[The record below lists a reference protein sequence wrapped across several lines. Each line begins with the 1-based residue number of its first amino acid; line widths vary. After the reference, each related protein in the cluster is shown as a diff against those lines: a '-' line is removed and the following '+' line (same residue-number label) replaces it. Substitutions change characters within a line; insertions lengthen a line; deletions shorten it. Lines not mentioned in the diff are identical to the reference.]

1 MYDKGEDT
9 MEFER
14 DTIVSYETAAEVTLS
29 QEETLESIVPDACPD
44 ILRIVDVCGQA
55 TLSGKQAREG
65 AAQVTGM
72 VRASILYQPE
82 GGGGLRRIEV
92 GLPFTC
98 QAEAP
103 GLTERGTV
111 LACPRL
117 RWAEARALN
126 PRKVLLRVDLAV
138 DLTACQPVEKAV
150 CGGVADAEEN
160 DLCQRQFQGEHYLL
174 CAVQEKPFTF
184 SDQIRLQAG
193 SGEAPIL
200 LAARAQ
206 PVCTESKLIGSKLIF
221 KGMVEVDLLLQE
233 AGGGLSTS
241 HESMPFSQAI
251 EVAGTDGEG
260 DCQVEVEVTSFQ
272 CTPDTG
278 DGREMDVTLELLA
291 QAQVRCRRPVTL
303 LQDLYSTSHLM
314 EVERENQQLCRLGE
328 QSVRP
333 QAVRELL
340 ETGELVRSV
349 VDARLALGQVAQSRE
364 GRDLVLNVDAWIT
377 VLYLDENELVQ
388 CIRRSIPVTCRLECS
403 EGARCS
409 CSCACTGEVFAAPAA
424 GGVEVRFTVEFHCLT
439 TETAAVPAVTSA
451 QLGEAR
457 NGGEG
462 QRPSVV
468 LRMPA
473 PGEEL
478 WDIAKAHGT
487 TMTQILQANEL
498 EEETLP
504 VGRMLLIPS
513 TR

>member
-1 MYDKGEDT
+1 

-14 DTIVSYETAAEVTLS
+14 DTIISYDTVAEVTLC

-55 TLSGKQAREG
+55 TISGKQAREG
-65 AAQVTGM
+65 SAQVTGM

-82 GGGGLRRIEV
+82 GGGGLRRMEV

-111 LACPRL
+111 FARPRL
-117 RWAEARALN
+117 RSAEARALN

-138 DLTACQPVEKAV
+138 DITACQPVERPI
-150 CGGVADAEEN
+150 CGGVTGSEEEG
-160 DLCQRQFQGEHYLL
+160 LCQRQFRGEHYQL

-184 SDQIRLQAG
+184 SDQVRLQG
-193 SGEAPIL
+193 TGESPVL
-200 LAARAQ
+200 LAVRAQ

-221 KGMVEVDLLLQE
+221 KGMVELYLLLQE
-233 AGGGLSTS
+233 MEGGLSAA
-241 HESMPFSQAI
+241 HESMPFSQII
-251 EVAGTDGEG
+251 EVTGAGEEG
-260 DCQVEVEVTSFQ
+260 DCLVEVEVASLQ
-272 CTPDTG
+272 CDQIPG
-278 DGREMDVTLELLA
+278 DGRELDVTLELLA
-291 QAQVRCRRPVTL
+291 QAQVYSRRPVTL
-303 LQDLYSTSHLM
+303 LQDLYSTSSLM
-314 EVERENQQLCRLGE
+314 EVERENQPLCSLTD

-340 ETGELVRSV
+340 ETGEMVRSI
-349 VDARLALGQVAQSRE
+349 VDARLALGQVRQSRE
-364 GRDLVLNVDAWIT
+364 GKELVLTTEACVT

-388 CIRRSIPVTCRLECS
+388 CVRRSLPVTCRLECP
-403 EGARCS
+403 EGAKCS
-409 CSCACTGEVFAAPAA
+409 CFCACPGEVFAAPAA
-424 GGVEVRFTVEFHCLT
+424 GGVEVRFTVEFHCMT
-439 TETAAVPAVTSA
+439 TETTAVPTVTSA

-457 NGGEG
+457 NAGEG

-468 LRMPA
+468 LRMPS

-487 TMTQILQANEL
+487 TMEQILQANEL
-498 EEETLP
+498 EEDALP
-504 VGRMLLIPS
+504 FGRMLLIPS

>member
-1 MYDKGEDT
+1 

-14 DTIVSYETAAEVTLS
+14 DTIINYETAAEVTLC

-55 TLSGKQAREG
+55 TVSGKQAREG

-82 GGGGLRRIEV
+82 GGGGLRRMEV

-111 LACPRL
+111 LASPRL
-117 RWAEARALN
+117 RGAEARALN

-138 DLTACQPVEKAV
+138 DITACQPVERPV
-150 CGGVADAEEN
+150 CIGVKDSGEEG
-160 DLCQRQFQGEHYLL
+160 LCQRQFRGENYQL

-184 SDQIRLQAG
+184 SDQVRLQG
-193 SGEAPIL
+193 TGESPML
-200 LAARAQ
+200 LAVRAQ

-221 KGMVEVDLLLQE
+221 KGMVELYLLLQE
-233 AGGGLSTS
+233 AGGGLSAS
-241 HESMPFSQAI
+241 HESLPFSQII
-251 EVAGTDGEG
+251 EVAGAGEEG
-260 DCQVEVEVTSFQ
+260 ECQVEVEVASLQ
-272 CTPDTG
+272 CDQLPG
-278 DGREMDVTLELLA
+278 DGREMDVNLELLA
-291 QAQVRCRRPVTL
+291 QAQVYCRRPVTL
-303 LQDLYSTSHLM
+303 LQDLYSTSSLM
-314 EVERENQQLCRLGE
+314 EVERENQRLCRLTE

-349 VDARLALGQVAQSRE
+349 VDARLTLGQVRRNRE
-364 GRDLVLNVDAWIT
+364 GKELVLTTEGCVT

-388 CIRRSIPVTCRLECS
+388 CVRRSLPVTCRLECP

-409 CSCACTGEVFAAPAA
+409 CTCVCPGEVFAAPAA
-424 GGVEVRFTVEFHCLT
+424 GGVEVRFTVEFHCLA
-439 TETAAVPAVTSA
+439 TETAEVPTVTSA

-457 NGGEG
+457 NAGEG

-468 LRMPA
+468 LRMPS

-487 TMTQILQANEL
+487 TMEQILQANEL
-498 EEETLP
+498 EEDCLP
-504 VGRMLLIPS
+504 TGRMLLIPS

>member
-1 MYDKGEDT
+1 

-14 DTIVSYETAAEVTLS
+14 DTIINYDTVAEVTLC

-55 TLSGKQAREG
+55 ILSGKQAREG
-65 AAQVTGM
+65 MAQVTGM

-82 GGGGLRRIEV
+82 GGGGLRRMEV

-111 LACPRL
+111 LASPRL
-117 RWAEARALN
+117 RSAEARALN

-138 DLTACQPVEKAV
+138 DITACQPVERPI
-150 CGGVADAEEN
+150 CSGVTGTEEEG
-160 DLCQRQFQGEHYLL
+160 LCQRQFQGEHYQLS
-174 CAVQEKPFTF
+174 AVQEKPFTF
-184 SDQIRLQAG
+184 SDQVRLQGAG
-193 SGEAPIL
+193 DSPVL
-200 LAARAQ
+200 LSLRVQ
-206 PVCTESKLIGSKLIF
+206 PECTESKLIGSKLIF
-221 KGMVEVDLLLQE
+221 KGMVELYILLQE
-233 AGGGLSTS
+233 AGGTLSAS
-241 HESMPFSQAI
+241 HESLPFSQII
-251 EVAGTDGEG
+251 EVADAGEEG
-260 DCQVEVEVTSFQ
+260 DCQVEVEVAAIQ
-272 CTPDTG
+272 CDQLPNDS
-278 DGREMDVTLELLA
+278 RELNVTLELLA
-291 QAQVRCRRPVTL
+291 QAKVYCRRPVTI
-303 LQDLYSTSHLM
+303 LQDLYSTGNRM
-314 EVERENQQLCRLGE
+314 EVERENQLLCSLDE

-340 ETGELVRSV
+340 ETGEMVRSV
-349 VDARLALGQVAQSRE
+349 ADARLTLGQVRQSRE
-364 GRDLVLNVDAWIT
+364 GKELVLTAEACIT

-388 CIRRSIPVTCRLECS
+388 CIRRSIPVTCRLDCP
-403 EGARCS
+403 EGAKCS
-409 CSCACTGEVFAAPAA
+409 CFCACPGEVFAAPAA

-439 TETAAVPAVTSA
+439 TETTAIPAVTSA

-457 NGGEG
+457 SAGEG

-468 LRMPA
+468 LRMPS

-487 TMTQILQANEL
+487 TMEQILQANEL
-498 EEETLP
+498 EENALP
-504 VGRMLLIPS
+504 IGRMLLIPS

>member
-1 MYDKGEDT
+1 

-14 DTIVSYETAAEVTLS
+14 DTIINYDTVADVTLC

-65 AAQVTGM
+65 VAQVTGM

-82 GGGGLRRIEV
+82 GGGGLRRMEV

-111 LACPRL
+111 LARPRL
-117 RWAEARALN
+117 RSAEARALN

-138 DLTACQPVEKAV
+138 DVTACQPVERPI
-150 CGGVADAEEN
+150 CSGVTGPDEEG
-160 DLCQRQFQGEHYLL
+160 LCQRQFQGEHYQL

-184 SDQIRLQAG
+184 SDQVRLQG
-193 SGEAPIL
+193 TGESPVL
-200 LAARAQ
+200 LAVRAQ
-206 PVCTESKLIGSKLIF
+206 RVCTDTQLIGSPLIL
-221 KGMVEVDLLLQE
+221 KGLEELYLLLQE
-233 AGGGLSTS
+233 AGGTISAS
-241 HESMPFSQAI
+241 HESMPFSQII
-251 EVAGTDGEG
+251 EAAGAGEEG
-260 DCQVEVEVTSFQ
+260 DCQVEVEVASVQ
-272 CTPDTG
+272 CDQMPG
-278 DGREMDVTLELLA
+278 DGRELDVTLELLA
-291 QAQVRCRRPVTL
+291 QARVYSRRPVTL
-303 LQDLYSTSHLM
+303 LQDLYSTANLM
-314 EVERENQQLCRLGE
+314 EVERENQPLCSLTE

-340 ETGELVRSV
+340 ETGEMVRSI
-349 VDARLALGQVAQSRE
+349 VDARLALGPVSQSRE
-364 GRDLVLNVDAWIT
+364 GKELVLTADTWIT

-388 CIRRSIPVTCRLECS
+388 CIQRSIPVSCRLDCS
-403 EGARCS
+403 EGAKCS
-409 CSCACTGEVFAAPAA
+409 CFCACPGEVFAAPAA

-439 TETAAVPAVTSA
+439 TESSTVPAVTSA

-457 NGGEG
+457 NAGEG

-487 TMTQILQANEL
+487 TMERILQANEL

>member
-1 MYDKGEDT
+1 

-14 DTIVSYETAAEVTLS
+14 DTMINYDTVAEVTLC

-65 AAQVTGM
+65 VAQVTGM

-82 GGGGLRRIEV
+82 GGGGLRRMEV

-103 GLTERGTV
+103 GLTEAGTV
-111 LACPRL
+111 LASPRL
-117 RWAEARALN
+117 RGAEARALN

-138 DLTACQPVEKAV
+138 DVVACQPVERPV
-150 CGGVADAEEN
+150 CGGVTGSDEEG
-160 DLCQRQFQGEHYLL
+160 LCQRQYRGEHYQLS
-174 CAVQEKPFTF
+174 AVQEKPFTF
-184 SDQIRLQAG
+184 SDQVRVQG
-193 SGEAPIL
+193 TGESPIL
-200 LAARAQ
+200 LAVRAQ

-221 KGMVEVDLLLQE
+221 KGLVELYLLLQE
-233 AGGGLSTS
+233 AGGGLTAA
-241 HESMPFSQAI
+241 HESMPFSQVL
-251 EVAGTDGEG
+251 EVSGAGEEG
-260 DCQVEVEVTSFQ
+260 DCRVEVEVAALQ
-272 CTPDTG
+272 CDQLPG
-278 DGREMDVTLELLA
+278 DGRELDISLELLA
-291 QAQVRCRRPVTL
+291 QAQVYCRRPVTL
-303 LQDLYSTSHLM
+303 LQDLYSTGNWM
-314 EVERENQQLCRLGE
+314 EVERENQPLCRLVE

-349 VDARLALGQVAQSRE
+349 VDARLALGQVRQSRE
-364 GRDLVLNVDAWIT
+364 GEELVLTVEACIT

-388 CIRRSIPVTCRLECS
+388 CVRRSIPVTCRLECA
-403 EGARCS
+403 EGVKCS
-409 CSCACTGEVFAAPAA
+409 CVCACPGEVFAAPAA
-424 GGVEVRFTVEFHCLT
+424 GGVEVRFTVEFHCLA
-439 TETAAVPAVTSA
+439 TETTAVPAVTSA
-451 QLGEAR
+451 QIGEPR

-462 QRPSVV
+462 RRPSVV
-468 LRMPA
+468 LRLPS

-487 TMTQILQANEL
+487 TIEQILQANEL

-504 VGRMLLIPS
+504 CGRMLLIPS

>member
-1 MYDKGEDT
+1 

-14 DTIVSYETAAEVTLS
+14 DTIISYETVAEVTLC

-72 VRASILYQPE
+72 VRAVILYQPE
-82 GGGGLRRIEV
+82 GGGGLRRMEV

-103 GLTERGTV
+103 GLTERGT
-111 LACPRL
+111 
-117 RWAEARALN
+117 
-126 PRKVLLRVDLAV
+126 
-138 DLTACQPVEKAV
+138 
-150 CGGVADAEEN
+150 EN
-160 DLCQRQFQGEHYLL
+160 LCQKQYKGEDYLL

-184 SDQIRLQAG
+184 SDRVRLQSA
-193 SGEAPIL
+193 SGEAPVL
-200 LAARAQ
+200 LAVRAQ

-221 KGMVEVDLLLQE
+221 KGTVELYFLLQE
-233 AGGGLSTS
+233 AGGGLSAGQ
-241 HESMPFSQAI
+241 ESMPFSQII
-251 EVAGTDGEG
+251 EAAGAAEEGE
-260 DCQVEVEVTSFQ
+260 CQVEVEVASFRCEQ
-272 CTPDTG
+272 DPS
-278 DGREMDVTLELLA
+278 DGRELDVELELLA
-291 QAQVRCRRPVTL
+291 QAQVRCHRPVVL

-314 EVERENQQLCRLGE
+314 EAERENQPLCRLVE

-340 ETGELVRSV
+340 ETGEMVRSV
-349 VDARLALGQVAQSRE
+349 VDARLALGQVRQSRE
-364 GRDLVLNVDAWIT
+364 GNELVLTVEGWVT

-388 CIRRSIPVTCRLECS
+388 CIRRSIPVSCRLECP
-403 EGARCS
+403 EGGRCS
-409 CSCACTGEVFAAPAA
+409 CRCACPGEVFAAPAA

-439 TETAAVPAVTSA
+439 TETTAVPTVTSA

-457 NGGEG
+457 SAGEG
-462 QRPSVV
+462 VRPSVV

-478 WDIAKAHGT
+478 WDIAKAHGAT
-487 TMTQILQANEL
+487 TEQILQANEL
-498 EEETLP
+498 EEGALP
-504 VGRMLLIPS
+504 AGRMLLIPS
-513 TR
+513 CR

>member
-1 MYDKGEDT
+1 

-14 DTIVSYETAAEVTLS
+14 DTIISYDTVAEVTLC

-55 TLSGKQAREG
+55 TISGKQAREG
-65 AAQVTGM
+65 SAQVTGM

-82 GGGGLRRIEV
+82 GGGGLRRMEA

-111 LACPRL
+111 FARPRL
-117 RWAEARALN
+117 RSAEARALN

-138 DLTACQPVEKAV
+138 DITACQPVERPI
-150 CGGVADAEEN
+150 CGGVTGSEEEG
-160 DLCQRQFQGEHYLL
+160 LCQRQFRGEHYQL

-184 SDQIRLQAG
+184 SDQVRLQG
-193 SGEAPIL
+193 TGESPVL
-200 LAARAQ
+200 LAVRAQ

-221 KGMVEVDLLLQE
+221 KGMVELYLLLQE
-233 AGGGLSTS
+233 MEGGLSAA
-241 HESMPFSQAI
+241 HESMPFSQII
-251 EVAGTDGEG
+251 EVTGAGEEG
-260 DCQVEVEVTSFQ
+260 DCLVEVEVASLQ
-272 CTPDTG
+272 CDQIPG
-278 DGREMDVTLELLA
+278 DGRELDVTLELLA
-291 QAQVRCRRPVTL
+291 QAQVYSRRPVTL
-303 LQDLYSTSHLM
+303 LQDLYSTSSLM
-314 EVERENQQLCRLGE
+314 EVERENQPLCSLTD

-340 ETGELVRSV
+340 ETGEMVRSI
-349 VDARLALGQVAQSRE
+349 VDARLALGQVRQSRE
-364 GRDLVLNVDAWIT
+364 GKELVLTTEACVT

-388 CIRRSIPVTCRLECS
+388 CVRRSLPVTCRLECP
-403 EGARCS
+403 EGAKCS
-409 CSCACTGEVFAAPAA
+409 CFCACPGEVFAAPAV
-424 GGVEVRFTVEFHCLT
+424 GGVEVRFTVEFHCMT
-439 TETAAVPAVTSA
+439 TETTAVPTVTSA

-457 NGGEG
+457 NSGEG

-468 LRMPA
+468 LRMPS

-487 TMTQILQANEL
+487 TMEQILQANEL
-498 EEETLP
+498 EEDALP
-504 VGRMLLIPS
+504 FGRMLLIPS

>member
-1 MYDKGEDT
+1 

-14 DTIVSYETAAEVTLS
+14 DTMVGYETVAEVSLC

-65 AAQVTGM
+65 AAQVSGV
-72 VRASILYQPE
+72 VRTVILYQPE
-82 GGGGLRRIEV
+82 GGGGLRRMEAS
-92 GLPFTC
+92 LPFTC

-117 RWAEARALN
+117 RGAEARALN
-126 PRKVLLRVDLAV
+126 PRKVLLRVDLVV
-138 DLTACQPVEKAV
+138 DVTACQPVERPV
-150 CGGVADAEEN
+150 CSGVTAPEEN
-160 DLCQRQFQGEHYLL
+160 GVCQKQHRGEHYLL

-184 SDQIRLQAG
+184 SDQIRLPTG
-193 SGEAPIL
+193 SGEAPML
-200 LAARAQ
+200 LAARVQ
-206 PVCTESKLIGSKLIF
+206 PECTESKLIGSKLIF
-221 KGMVEVDLLLQE
+221 KGMAEISLLLQE
-233 AGGGLSTS
+233 AEGGLTS
-241 HESMPFSQAI
+241 CCESMPFSQVI
-251 EVAGTDGEG
+251 ETAGAGEEG
-260 DCQVEVEVTSFQ
+260 DCQVTVEVASFRCEQ
-272 CTPDTG
+272 TPG
-278 DGREMDVTLELLA
+278 DGREVSVDLELLA
-291 QAQVRCRRPVTL
+291 QAQVRGLRPVTL

-314 EVERENQQLCRLGE
+314 EVERENQPLCRLSE

-349 VDARLALGQVAQSRE
+349 VDARLALGQVRQSRE
-364 GRDLVLNVDAWIT
+364 GKELVLTVDAWLT

-388 CIRRSIPVTCRLECS
+388 CVRRSIPVSCRLDCGES
-403 EGARCS
+403 VRCS
-409 CSCACTGEVFAAPAA
+409 CFCGCPGEVFAAPAV

-451 QLGEAR
+451 RMGEAR
-457 NGGEG
+457 SAGEG
-462 QRPSVV
+462 TRPSVV
-468 LRMPA
+468 LRMPS

-487 TMTQILQANEL
+487 TMEQILQANEL
-498 EEETLP
+498 EEEALP
-504 VGRMLLIPS
+504 AGRMLLIPS
-513 TR
+513 AR

>member
-1 MYDKGEDT
+1 

-14 DTIVSYETAAEVTLS
+14 DTIINYETVAEVTLC

-65 AAQVTGM
+65 VAQVTGM
-72 VRASILYQPE
+72 VRVAILYQPE
-82 GGGGLRRIEV
+82 GGGGLRRMEA

-111 LACPRL
+111 LASPRL
-117 RWAEARALN
+117 RCAEARALN

-138 DLTACQPVEKAV
+138 DVTACQPVERPI
-150 CGGVADAEEN
+150 CSGVTGPDEEG
-160 DLCQRQFQGEHYLL
+160 LCQRQFQGEHYQL

-184 SDQIRLQAG
+184 SDQVRLQG
-193 SGEAPIL
+193 TGESPVL
-200 LAARAQ
+200 LAVRAQ

-221 KGMVEVDLLLQE
+221 KGMVELYLLLQE
-233 AGGGLSTS
+233 AGGTISAS
-241 HESMPFSQAI
+241 HESMPFSQII
-251 EVAGTDGEG
+251 EAAGAGEEG
-260 DCQVEVEVTSFQ
+260 DCQVEVEVASVQ
-272 CTPDTG
+272 CDQMPG
-278 DGREMDVTLELLA
+278 DGRELDVTLELLA
-291 QAQVRCRRPVTL
+291 QARVYSRRPVTL
-303 LQDLYSTSHLM
+303 LQDLYSTANLM
-314 EVERENQQLCRLGE
+314 EVERENQPLCSLTE

-340 ETGELVRSV
+340 ETGEMVRSV
-349 VDARLALGQVAQSRE
+349 VDARLALGQVRQSRE
-364 GRDLVLNVDAWIT
+364 GKELVLTAEAWIT

-388 CIRRSIPVTCRLECS
+388 CIRRSIPVTCRLECP
-403 EGARCS
+403 EGAKCS
-409 CSCACTGEVFAAPAA
+409 CFCACPGEVFAAPAA

-439 TETAAVPAVTSA
+439 TETTNLPAVTGA
-451 QLGEAR
+451 RMGEAR
-457 NGGEG
+457 GAGEG

-468 LRMPA
+468 LRMPS

-487 TMTQILQANEL
+487 TMEQILQANEL
-498 EEETLP
+498 EEDALP
-504 VGRMLLIPS
+504 FGRMLLIPS

>member
-1 MYDKGEDT
+1 

-14 DTIVSYETAAEVTLS
+14 DTIISYDTVAEVTLC

-65 AAQVTGM
+65 VAQVTGM

-82 GGGGLRRIEV
+82 GGGGLRRMEA

-111 LACPRL
+111 FARPRL
-117 RWAEARALN
+117 RSAEARALN

-138 DLTACQPVEKAV
+138 DITACQPVERPI
-150 CGGVADAEEN
+150 CGGVTGSEEEG
-160 DLCQRQFQGEHYLL
+160 LCQRQFRGEHYQL

-184 SDQIRLQAG
+184 SDQVRLQG
-193 SGEAPIL
+193 TGESPVL
-200 LAARAQ
+200 LAVRAQ

-221 KGMVEVDLLLQE
+221 KGMVELYLLLQE
-233 AGGGLSTS
+233 MEGGLSAA
-241 HESMPFSQAI
+241 HESMPFSQII
-251 EVAGTDGEG
+251 EVTGAGEEG
-260 DCQVEVEVTSFQ
+260 DCLVEVEVASLQ
-272 CTPDTG
+272 CDQIPG
-278 DGREMDVTLELLA
+278 DGRELDVTLELLA
-291 QAQVRCRRPVTL
+291 QAQVYSRRPVTL
-303 LQDLYSTSHLM
+303 LQDLYSTSSLM
-314 EVERENQQLCRLGE
+314 EVERENQPLCSLTD

-340 ETGELVRSV
+340 ETGEMVRSI
-349 VDARLALGQVAQSRE
+349 VDARLALGQVRQSRE
-364 GRDLVLNVDAWIT
+364 GKELVLTTEACVT

-388 CIRRSIPVTCRLECS
+388 CVRRSLPVTCRLECP
-403 EGARCS
+403 EGAKCS
-409 CSCACTGEVFAAPAA
+409 CFCACPGEVFAAPAA
-424 GGVEVRFTVEFHCLT
+424 GGVEVRFTVEFHCMT
-439 TETAAVPAVTSA
+439 TETTAVPTVTSA

-457 NGGEG
+457 NAGEG

-468 LRMPA
+468 LRMPS

-487 TMTQILQANEL
+487 TMEQILQANEL
-498 EEETLP
+498 EEDALP
-504 VGRMLLIPS
+504 FGRMLLIPS

>member
-1 MYDKGEDT
+1 

-14 DTIVSYETAAEVTLS
+14 DTIISYDTVAEVTLC

-55 TLSGKQAREG
+55 TISGKQAREG
-65 AAQVTGM
+65 SAQVTGM

-82 GGGGLRRIEV
+82 GGGGLRRMEA

-111 LACPRL
+111 FARPRL
-117 RWAEARALN
+117 RSAEARALN

-138 DLTACQPVEKAV
+138 DITACQPVERPI
-150 CGGVADAEEN
+150 CGGVTGSEEEG
-160 DLCQRQFQGEHYLL
+160 LCQRQFRGEHYQL

-184 SDQIRLQAG
+184 SDQVRLQG
-193 SGEAPIL
+193 TGESPVL
-200 LAARAQ
+200 LAVRAQ

-221 KGMVEVDLLLQE
+221 KGMVELYLLLQE
-233 AGGGLSTS
+233 MEGGLSAA
-241 HESMPFSQAI
+241 HESMPFSQII
-251 EVAGTDGEG
+251 EVTGAGEEG
-260 DCQVEVEVTSFQ
+260 DCLVEVEVASLQ
-272 CTPDTG
+272 CDQIPG
-278 DGREMDVTLELLA
+278 DGRELDVTLELLA
-291 QAQVRCRRPVTL
+291 QAQVYSRRPVTL
-303 LQDLYSTSHLM
+303 LQDLYSTSSLM
-314 EVERENQQLCRLGE
+314 EVERENQPLCSLTD

-340 ETGELVRSV
+340 ETGEMVRSI
-349 VDARLALGQVAQSRE
+349 VDARLALGQVRQSRE
-364 GRDLVLNVDAWIT
+364 GKELVLTTEACVT

-388 CIRRSIPVTCRLECS
+388 CVRRSLPVTCRLECP
-403 EGARCS
+403 EGAKCS
-409 CSCACTGEVFAAPAA
+409 CFCACPGEVFAAPAA
-424 GGVEVRFTVEFHCLT
+424 GGVEVRFTVEFHCMT
-439 TETAAVPAVTSA
+439 TETTAVPTVTSA

-457 NGGEG
+457 NAGEG

-468 LRMPA
+468 LRMPS

-487 TMTQILQANEL
+487 TMEQILQANEL
-498 EEETLP
+498 EEDALP
-504 VGRMLLIPS
+504 YGRMLLIPS

>member
-1 MYDKGEDT
+1 

-14 DTIVSYETAAEVTLS
+14 DTIISYDTVAEVTLC

-55 TLSGKQAREG
+55 TISGKQAREG
-65 AAQVTGM
+65 SAQVTGM

-82 GGGGLRRIEV
+82 GGGGLRRMEA

-111 LACPRL
+111 FARPRL
-117 RWAEARALN
+117 RSAEARALN

-138 DLTACQPVEKAV
+138 DITACQPVERPI
-150 CGGVADAEEN
+150 CGGVTGSEEEG
-160 DLCQRQFQGEHYLL
+160 LCQRQFRGEHYQL

-184 SDQIRLQAG
+184 SDQVRLQG
-193 SGEAPIL
+193 TGESPVL
-200 LAARAQ
+200 LAVRAQ

-221 KGMVEVDLLLQE
+221 KGMVELYLLLQE
-233 AGGGLSTS
+233 MEGGLSAA
-241 HESMPFSQAI
+241 HESMPFSQII
-251 EVAGTDGEG
+251 EVTGAGEEG
-260 DCQVEVEVTSFQ
+260 DCLVEVEIASLQ
-272 CTPDTG
+272 CDQIPG
-278 DGREMDVTLELLA
+278 DGRELDVTLELLA
-291 QAQVRCRRPVTL
+291 QAQVYSRRPVTL
-303 LQDLYSTSHLM
+303 LQDLYSTSSLM
-314 EVERENQQLCRLGE
+314 EVERENQPLCSLTD

-340 ETGELVRSV
+340 ETGEMVRSI
-349 VDARLALGQVAQSRE
+349 VDARLALGQVRQSRE
-364 GRDLVLNVDAWIT
+364 GKELVLTTEACVT

-388 CIRRSIPVTCRLECS
+388 CVRRSLPVTCRLECP
-403 EGARCS
+403 EGAKCS
-409 CSCACTGEVFAAPAA
+409 CFCACPGEVFAAPAA
-424 GGVEVRFTVEFHCLT
+424 GGVEVRFTVEFHCMT
-439 TETAAVPAVTSA
+439 TETTAVPTVTSA

-457 NGGEG
+457 NAGEG

-468 LRMPA
+468 LRMPS

-487 TMTQILQANEL
+487 TMEQILQANEL
-498 EEETLP
+498 EEDALP
-504 VGRMLLIPS
+504 FGRMLLIPS

>member
-1 MYDKGEDT
+1 

-14 DTIVSYETAAEVTLS
+14 DTIIGYDTVAEVTLC

-65 AAQVTGM
+65 VAQVTGM

-82 GGGGLRRIEV
+82 GGGGLRRMEV

-111 LACPRL
+111 LASPRL
-117 RWAEARALN
+117 RGAEARALN

-138 DLTACQPVEKAV
+138 DITACQPVERPI
-150 CGGVADAEEN
+150 CSGVTGTEEES
-160 DLCQRQFQGEHYLL
+160 LCQRQFQGEHYQL

-184 SDQIRLQAG
+184 SDQVRLQG
-193 SGEAPIL
+193 SGESPMV
-200 LAARAQ
+200 LAVRVQ

-221 KGMVEVDLLLQE
+221 KGMVELYLLLQE
-233 AGGGLSTS
+233 AGGGLTS
-241 HESMPFSQAI
+241 SQESLPFSQII
-251 EVAGTDGEG
+251 EVSGAGEEG
-260 DCQVEVEVTSFQ
+260 DCQVEVEVASLQ
-272 CTPDTG
+272 CDQLPG
-278 DGREMDVTLELLA
+278 DGRELDVSLELLA
-291 QAQVRCRRPVTL
+291 QAQVYCRRPVTL
-303 LQDLYSTSHLM
+303 LQDLYSTNSLM
-314 EVERENQQLCRLGE
+314 EVERENQPLCSLNE

-349 VDARLALGQVAQSRE
+349 VDARLALGQVRQSRE
-364 GRDLVLNVDAWIT
+364 GKELVLTVETCIT

-388 CIRRSIPVTCRLECS
+388 CVRRQIPVACRLDCP

-409 CSCACTGEVFAAPAA
+409 CYCACPGEVFAAPAA
-424 GGVEVRFTVEFHCLT
+424 GGVEVRFTVEFHCLA
-439 TETAAVPAVTSA
+439 TETTAVPAVTSA
-451 QLGEAR
+451 QLGETR
-457 NGGEG
+457 NAGEG

-487 TMTQILQANEL
+487 TMEQILQANEL
-498 EEETLP
+498 EEDTLP

>member
-1 MYDKGEDT
+1 

-14 DTIVSYETAAEVTLS
+14 DTIINYDTVAEVTLC

-55 TLSGKQAREG
+55 ILSGKQAREG
-65 AAQVTGM
+65 MAQVTGM

-82 GGGGLRRIEV
+82 GGGGLRRMEV

-111 LACPRL
+111 LASPRL
-117 RWAEARALN
+117 RSAEARALN

-138 DLTACQPVEKAV
+138 DITACQPVERPI
-150 CGGVADAEEN
+150 CSGVTGTEEEG
-160 DLCQRQFQGEHYLL
+160 LCQRQFQGEHYQLS
-174 CAVQEKPFTF
+174 AVQEKPFTF
-184 SDQIRLQAG
+184 SDQVRLQGAG
-193 SGEAPIL
+193 DSPVL
-200 LAARAQ
+200 LSLRVQ
-206 PVCTESKLIGSKLIF
+206 PECTESKLIGSKLIF
-221 KGMVEVDLLLQE
+221 KGMVELYILLQE
-233 AGGGLSTS
+233 AGGTLSAS
-241 HESMPFSQAI
+241 HESLPFSQII
-251 EVAGTDGEG
+251 EVADAGEEG
-260 DCQVEVEVTSFQ
+260 DCQVEVEVAAIQ
-272 CTPDTG
+272 CDQLPNDS
-278 DGREMDVTLELLA
+278 RELNVTLELLA
-291 QAQVRCRRPVTL
+291 QAKVYCRRPVTI
-303 LQDLYSTSHLM
+303 LQDLYSTGNLM
-314 EVERENQQLCRLGE
+314 EVERENQLLCSLDE

-340 ETGELVRSV
+340 ETGEMVRSV
-349 VDARLALGQVAQSRE
+349 ADARLTLGQVRQSRE
-364 GRDLVLNVDAWIT
+364 GKELVLTAEACIT

-388 CIRRSIPVTCRLECS
+388 CIRRSIPVTCRLDCP
-403 EGARCS
+403 EGAKCS
-409 CSCACTGEVFAAPAA
+409 CFCACPGEVFAAPAA

-439 TETAAVPAVTSA
+439 TETTAIPAVTSA

-457 NGGEG
+457 SAGEG

-468 LRMPA
+468 LRMPS

-487 TMTQILQANEL
+487 TMEQILQANEL
-498 EEETLP
+498 EENALP
-504 VGRMLLIPS
+504 IGRMLLIPS

>member
-1 MYDKGEDT
+1 MEL
-9 MEFER
+9 EFER
-14 DTIVSYETAAEVTLS
+14 DTIISYDTAAEVTLC

-72 VRASILYQPE
+72 VRASVLYQPE
-82 GGGGLRRIEV
+82 GGGGLRRMEA

-111 LACPRL
+111 LARPRL
-117 RWAEARALN
+117 RRAEARALN

-138 DLTACQPVEKAV
+138 DVIACQPVERPV
-150 CGGVADAEEN
+150 CCGVANLEESSV
-160 DLCQRQFQGEHYLL
+160 CQRQFQGEHYQL
-174 CAVQEKPFTF
+174 CSVQEKPFTF
-184 SDQIRLQAG
+184 SDQIRLQTG
-193 SGEAPIL
+193 SGEVPML
-200 LAARAQ
+200 LAARVQ
-206 PVCTESKLIGSKLIF
+206 PECSESKLIGSKLVF
-221 KGMVEVDLLLQE
+221 KGMVEVFMLLQE
-233 AGGGLSTS
+233 PGGGLTTC
-241 HESMPFSQAI
+241 HESLPFSQTVEA
-251 EVAGTDGEG
+251 AGADGEG
-260 DCQVEVEVTSFQ
+260 DCQVEVEVASFRCEQ
-272 CTPDTG
+272 DPSDS
-278 DGREMDVTLELLA
+278 REMDVELELLA

-303 LQDLYSTSHLM
+303 LQDLYSTSSLM
-314 EVERENQQLCRLGE
+314 DVQSENQQLCSLGE

-340 ETGELVRSV
+340 ETGEMVRSV
-349 VDARLALGQVAQSRE
+349 VDARVSLGQVRQNME
-364 GRDLVLNVDAWIT
+364 GREMVLTVDACIT

-388 CIRRSIPVTCRLECS
+388 CVQQSIPVACRMDCTENV
-403 EGARCS
+403 RCS
-409 CSCACTGEVFAAPAA
+409 CHCTCPGEVFAAPAA

-439 TETAAVPAVTSA
+439 TETTAVPAVTSA

-457 NGGEG
+457 NAGEG
-462 QRPSVV
+462 PRPSVV

-487 TMTQILQANEL
+487 TMEQILQANEL
-498 EEETLP
+498 EEDTLP

-513 TR
+513 AR